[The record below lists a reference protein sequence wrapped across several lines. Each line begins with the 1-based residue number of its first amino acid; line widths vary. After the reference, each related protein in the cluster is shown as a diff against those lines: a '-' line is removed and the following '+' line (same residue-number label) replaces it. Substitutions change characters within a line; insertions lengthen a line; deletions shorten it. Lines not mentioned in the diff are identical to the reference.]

1 MVKKESKKQIIKIV
15 TQYGVHIWAI
25 LIIANAALAYA
36 FHFSTQ
42 AASKPA
48 TTLEES
54 LGPRTTEDE
63 LDATPSAK
71 ISPTKAPKPKG
82 GTIDLTF
89 RIPGIGSDSAVMAP
103 KRLERNVTV
112 FLYSPDSNSL
122 NNSVKPL
129 YTLKT
134 TAQFDTN
141 TLSPTYTSYL
151 VKGLDFGTDVKDGRY
166 QIVFRTDESLRTII
180 KESPTNIGGQLFEI
194 TKSAKIRRVP
204 TQTVF
209 MGDTLPKEG
218 DNVVDISDYNAF
230 VNCFGERNSSSFC
243 IGNNYGDFDDNG
255 VIDGVD
261 YNLLLRSFQ
270 ELLKQGQ
277 SIPKV
282 SVAPTSGPQRVS
294 RLTSITPTAVKEKVS
309 PTKAP
314 QQTVQTKSS
323 GNVLGGILFFI
334 FLLIVGAILFILFK
348 KNEKFRNTILAL
360 LHKSPV
366 GPTPPAQ
373 PADPNAPV
381 DPNTPPADGAAQ
393 ADPTTVAGPPTAD
406 ATAATEETQSDPNA
420 VAASTEIP
428 VESVATPTE
437 TTPPPAEPAADPS
450 AIAASTEI
458 PVAATPPVDPAR
470 PTPADGET
478 VERDCYVKKKLP
490 GDASGVWLTLTDD
503 NGALEAHYAKPDV
516 EEGFAKVKGVMKTEN
531 GKTYLEVSEIIGEG

>member
-1 MVKKESKKQIIKIV
+1 MTKKHDKKQIIKL
-15 TQYGVHIWAI
+15 TMQYGVHIWAI

-42 AASKPA
+42 AANEP
-48 TTLEES
+48 TRTLQES
-54 LGPRTTEDE
+54 LGPRTGEEE
-63 LDATPSAK
+63 LEATPSAK
-71 ISPTKAPKPKG
+71 VSPTKVPKPKG
-82 GTIDLTF
+82 GTLDLTF
-89 RIPGIGSDSAVMAP
+89 TIPGIGSGSAVMTP

-112 FLYSPDSNSL
+112 FLFPPDSNSL

-151 VKGLDFGTDVKDGRY
+151 VRGLDFGTDVKDGKY

-194 TKSAKIRRVP
+194 TTTAKLRRIPPQV
-204 TQTVF
+204 VL

-230 VNCFGERNSSSFC
+230 VNCFGERSTSSFC
-243 IGNNYGDFDDNG
+243 EGNNYGDFDDNG
-255 VIDGVD
+255 TIDGID

-270 ELLKQGQ
+270 ELIKQGQ
-277 SIPKV
+277 TIPKITI
-282 SVAPTSGPQRVS
+282 APTGPQRVS
-294 RLTSITPTAVKEKVS
+294 RLSNLTTPTTVKEQVS

-314 QQTVQTKSS
+314 EQKVETKSG
-323 GNVLGGILFFI
+323 GNIIGGILFFF
-334 FLLIVGAILFILFK
+334 FLLITGAVIFILFK

-366 GPTPPAQ
+366 GPTPPPAPDPNAPADGTAQ
-373 PADPNAPV
+373 ADPNA
-381 DPNTPPADGAAQ
+381 Q
-393 ADPTTVAGPPTAD
+393 
-406 ATAATEETQSDPNA
+406 
-420 VAASTEIP
+420 
-428 VESVATPTE
+428 PTE
-437 TTPPPAEPAADPS
+437 TLQADAAATPDVTTPTAETPAPVQEDPS

-458 PVAATPPVDPAR
+458 PVAATPAPADTAQA
-470 PTPADGET
+470 TPAAGET

-531 GKTYLEVSEIIGEG
+531 GKTFLEISEIIGEG